1 MKLKIPFGPEG
12 LKKISRTHLLIAA
25 LFGILL
31 LVIAIPVDK
40 KEDAAKENTTKQPE
54 NNISTA
60 DNSTDSYRKNLERQ
74 LEKILGAMEGVGK
87 VEVMLTMKDEGEAV
101 VEKDI
106 TKTEEQSL
114 EEDSAGTKR
123 ESSNRNSQEE
133 TVYIQEDS
141 AGSTPFVAKQLNPRV
156 EGVLVVARGGKS
168 ALVTKNISEAILA
181 LFPVEAHKITVVEM
195 KE

>member
-1 MKLKIPFGPEG
+1 
-12 LKKISRTHLLIAA
+12 
-25 LFGILL
+25 
-31 LVIAIPVDK
+31 
-40 KEDAAKENTTKQPE
+40 
-54 NNISTA
+54 
-60 DNSTDSYRKNLERQ
+60 
-74 LEKILGAMEGVGK
+74 
-87 VEVMLTMKDEGEAV
+87 MLTMKDEGESV

-168 ALVTKNISEAILA
+168 ALVTKKISEAILA

>member
-168 ALVTKNISEAILA
+168 ALVTKKISEAILA